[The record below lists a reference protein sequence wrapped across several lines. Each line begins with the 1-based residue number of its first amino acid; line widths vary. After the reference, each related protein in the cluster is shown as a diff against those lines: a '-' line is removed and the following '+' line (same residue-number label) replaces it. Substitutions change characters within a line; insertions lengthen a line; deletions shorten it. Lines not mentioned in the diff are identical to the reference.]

1 MSDTSGD
8 ATGRPVFKG
17 PEAPCVY
24 CGQVIERGADRC
36 PHCRTSYSFAVRK
49 ASREVVGDW
58 FYLDP
63 RNPSGRGVTFETLI
77 KMIEKGRIRP
87 DSVVRGPTTHHD
99 WMYAAEAPRLAKY
112 LGLCPHCFAK
122 AKPEDTYCTEC
133 QLNMNERPAD
143 ARPGA
148 TPDEIQ
154 DPYHQAA
161 YKIEERLAEAA
172 KTGEEPPT
180 TPPRPEP
187 AAQRP
192 AGVGTAGPAR
202 GAGPRPEP
210 KSSPMATAAAQAL
223 AGSGTSDRP
232 SRAVASSKRSGPK
245 LWIVLILTWATLVPI
260 LLLGWFLPIPILHD
274 ALHAVAGS
282 TEEGNDTPPTPPSPG
297 DGPQVDQQWLKE
309 QLARADAAEQKE
321 DYPGA
326 IRIYEEIIERT
337 GDDSWRQRIATLRAK
352 PKEERQQRLR
362 KLRDRLEMAEDLA
375 AQKRYEDALAVLRNI
390 GREDRSLLASLGIGV
405 DNMESTIES
414 AKARQAE
421 VSEQRQEL
429 AARLAA
435 AKALR
440 NEGNLKEA
448 LAAYQAIG
456 RAFDARMVPDSVDLA
471 QIAEELKTEIAQ
483 AEAAK
488 PPEPSGTEPE
498 PPPSEAATQIADT
511 MAKAAALEK
520 EEKFAEALAALEQI
534 KEKFDRKFWPDKLEE
549 RIRQVKAKKEALEF
563 FGME

>member
-1 MSDTSGD
+1 MSDASGD
-8 ATGRPVFKG
+8 AIDQPAFKG

-77 KMIEKGRIRP
+77 KMIEKGRIKP
-87 DSVVRGPTTHHD
+87 DSIVRGPTTHHD

-112 LGLCPHCFAK
+112 LGVCPHCFGK
-122 AKPEDTYCTEC
+122 AKPEDTYCDHC

-154 DPYHQAA
+154 DPHHQAA
-161 YKIEERLAEAA
+161 YKMEERLAEAA
-172 KTGEEPPT
+172 KTDEDPE
-180 TPPRPEP
+180 TPSLRPEP
-187 AAQRP
+187 TAAQRP
-192 AGVGTAGPAR
+192 AAAGTAGPAR
-202 GAGPRPEP
+202 GPGPRPEP
-210 KSSPMATAAAQAL
+210 KPSPMATAAAQAL

-232 SRAVASSKRSGPK
+232 SRVAAAPRRSGPK
-245 LWIVLILTWATLVPI
+245 LWIVLILTWATLIPI

-282 TEEGNDTPPTPPSPG
+282 TENGGDTPPTPPRPG
-297 DGPQVDQQWLKE
+297 DGPKVDQQWLKE
-309 QLARADAAEQKE
+309 QLARADAAEQKK
-321 DYPGA
+321 DYAGA
-326 IRIYEEIIERT
+326 IAIYEQIIDRT

-352 PKEERQQRLR
+352 PKEERQERLQ

-375 AQKRYEDALAVLRNI
+375 AQKRYGDALAVLRNI
-390 GREDRSLLASLGIGV
+390 SREDRSLLSSLGIGV
-405 DNMESTIES
+405 DNMESTIQS
-414 AKARQAE
+414 AKTRQAE
-421 VSEQRQEL
+421 VEAQRQDL

-440 NEGNLKEA
+440 DEGNLKEA

-456 RAFDARMVPDSVDLA
+456 RAFDARMVPDTVDLA
-471 QIAEELKTEIAQ
+471 AITEELKTEIAQ

-488 PPEPSGTEPE
+488 PPEPEPSTGGTEPE
-498 PPPSEAATQIADT
+498 PPPS
-511 MAKAAALEK
+511 
-520 EEKFAEALAALEQI
+520 
-534 KEKFDRKFWPDKLEE
+534 
-549 RIRQVKAKKEALEF
+549 
-563 FGME
+563 